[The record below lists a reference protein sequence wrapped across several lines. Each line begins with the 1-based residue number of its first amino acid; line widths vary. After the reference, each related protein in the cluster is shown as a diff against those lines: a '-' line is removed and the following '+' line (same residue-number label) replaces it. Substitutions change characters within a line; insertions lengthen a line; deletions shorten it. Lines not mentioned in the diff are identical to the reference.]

1 VEDMGWSPF
10 RPNGLTY
17 KDSRSFGGC
26 TLITPIGG
34 DAVYLLNED
43 GRVVHRWQVS
53 GFQPGYGY
61 LLAGG
66 NLLVRGQPMVT
77 TEVGVGKP
85 AGKTDILLELDW
97 NSKEIWRWEHEGF
110 HHDMCRLPNGNTLVI
125 IWEVLPEELAKKI
138 KGGISPEHVERI
150 TCDEDFMSFILQGVG
165 VGGRPRLQ
173 GVLTDAIWE
182 IDQTGKPVN
191 IWHAYEHFDPQKGI
205 ICDIDFPDEWTHINA
220 VELTPEGNV
229 LVSVQKLDKILKIS
243 WPNGDVL
250 WEWGGVGCISHQHD
264 PTITPDGTLLV
275 FDNGSHHPLQGR
287 SRVVEVDMK
296 TNDIIW
302 QYLPSPVFSMLSL
315 HIAGAERLPN
325 GNTLICEGESGRVFE
340 VTKGCEICWEW
351 NSPFVHDFKGISAVM
366 LFRAHRYAI
375 DGPELSEHKLGGSQF
390 DELNE
395 KWGLN
400 RKI

>member
-1 VEDMGWSPF
+1 MGWSPF
-10 RPNGLTY
+10 RPKGITY

-34 DAVYLLNED
+34 DAVYLLDED
-43 GRVVHRWQVS
+43 GRVVHRWHVS

-66 NLLVRGQPMVT
+66 NLLVRGQPIVA
-77 TEVGVGKP
+77 TEVGVGEP

-97 NSKEIWRWEHEGF
+97 NSNVLWRWEHEGF
-110 HHDMCRLPNGNTLVI
+110 HHDMCRMPNGNTLVI
-125 IWEVLPEELAKKI
+125 IWELLPEELARQI
-138 KGGISPEHVERI
+138 KGGIPPERMERI
-150 TCDEDFMSFILQGVG
+150 TRDKNFMSFILQGVG

-173 GVLTDAIWE
+173 GILTDAIWE
-182 IDQTGKPVN
+182 IDRNGEPVH
-191 IWHAYEHFDPQKGI
+191 IWHAHEHFDPQEDV
-205 ICDIDFPDEWTHINA
+205 ICDIDFPNEWTHINA
-220 VELTPEGNV
+220 VELTPGGDV

-243 WPNGDVL
+243 WPDGDVL
-250 WEWGGVGCISHQHD
+250 WQWGGAGCISHQHD
-264 PTITPDGTLLV
+264 PTITHDGTLLV

-315 HIAGAERLPN
+315 HIAGAERLLN

-340 VTKGCEICWEW
+340 VTKDCEICWEW
-351 NSPFVHDFKGISAVM
+351 NSPFVYDFKGIPAVM
-366 LFRAHRYAI
+366 LFRAHRYAT
-375 DGPELSEHKLGGSQF
+375 DGPELGGHKLDGDEF
-390 DELNE
+390 DELNA

-400 RKI
+400 LKN